1 MPPLVLL
8 MLKMLIILPGC
19 VRGLRTSESFY
30 VLRWERLKDKSR
42 WVLSHFSGSGSL
54 FVFDGQTFDLDYVK
68 VVISNNTKKYPRHK
82 DITRD
87 PQRQGGNIKL
97 DAGKMRR
104 VNHIKY
110 NGAIPDLLFRN
121 IMWWDIIPPLLLSNF
136 SYFPLNYSFSLPS
149 WGEKLVCLTPT
160 TRLNDNE
167 ISVIFSYVWV
177 KMCIVSSVGW

>member
-1 MPPLVLL
+1 MGSDIIQTIPFMSYPPSL
-8 MLKMLIILPGC
+8 
-19 VRGLRTSESFY
+19 TSVVFQVYYRVSNATISVANVENAHHSTRLCERSQNQRKFY

-42 WVLSHFSGSGSL
+42 SVLSHFSGSGSL

-121 IMWWDIIPPLLLSNF
+121 VM
-136 SYFPLNYSFSLPS
+136 
-149 WGEKLVCLTPT
+149 
-160 TRLNDNE
+160 
-167 ISVIFSYVWV
+167 
-177 KMCIVSSVGW
+177 